1 MTTIESAGGG
11 TALLEAPAWEDEF
24 ELDVR
29 AVLSHQAATC
39 SNSCP
44 TDDGCGSSCSNGASA
59 CSSESNN
66 QF

>member
-1 MTTIESAGGG
+1 MTIQSAGG
-11 TALLEAPAWEDEF
+11 TALLEAPGLAEFDEF

-44 TDDGCGSSCSNGASA
+44 TDDGCGNSCSNGASA

>member
-1 MTTIESAGGG
+1 MTTIESTGGG
-11 TALLEAPAWEDEF
+11 TALLEEPEMDEF